1 MKMATIEAPDRT
13 IGATNL
19 TRHPAESADTNT
31 PAIKIWAGIGA
42 ATIAFFAY
50 IIIAWVTGDYF
61 KSVPQGPSDTP
72 TWMHVE
78 LIAWQVVSIPA
89 ALGLIY
95 WFVVRPWRRERTVGI
110 DGLLLIGG
118 ATLWVQDPWSSA
130 VNHWF
135 VYNTDMVNMGSW
147 ANNLPWFNAF
157 GEPGAMTSEPILFTP
172 AAYVYIMLI
181 GAAIGCWAMRK
192 ARGRYPAMGSATL
205 VGVCF
210 VVMCLFDVVLEGIIW
225 LPLGVFEYPGG
236 HWNLFPDSYH
246 PYPLNE
252 MLTIGA
258 VFTALASLRFFRDD
272 RGHTVVERG
281 VHKLAASPRKSVA
294 LRALA
299 VVAFM
304 NVAMLA
310 FYNVPNT
317 MIGANSREWPA
328 AVQERSYFTN
338 GLCGDGTDRAC
349 PGGSNPTI
357 KSDSAYPNTN
367 GGVTTPKGERPV
379 KGAIVPFDRGKPGG
393 GE

>member
-1 MKMATIEAPDRT
+1 MATVEAPRGLDAPSLSRST
-13 IGATNL
+13 AEPVENL
-19 TRHPAESADTNT
+19 NT
-31 PAIKIWAGIGA
+31 PVVKIWAGAGA
-42 ATIAFFAY
+42 AFVAFMAY
-50 IIIAWVTGDYF
+50 IVISWVTSDYF
-61 KSVPQGPSDTP
+61 KTVPQGPSDTP

-89 ALGLIY
+89 ALALMYHFI
-95 WFVVRPWRRERTVGI
+95 VKPWRREKTIGI

-118 ATLWVQDPWSSA
+118 ATMWIQDPWSSA

-147 ANNLPWFNAF
+147 AHALPWWNSY
-157 GEPGAMTSEPILFTP
+157 GTPGKMTSEPILFTP

-181 GAAIGCWAMRK
+181 GAAFGCWAMRRI
-192 ARGRYPAMGSATL
+192 RGRFPAMGSASL
-205 VGVCF
+205 VGCCF
-210 VVMCLFDVVLEGIIW
+210 LVMCLFDVVLEGIIW

-236 HWNLFPDSYH
+236 HWNLFPNSYH

-281 VHKLAASPRKSVA
+281 IHKLAVSPRRSVA

-304 NVAMLA
+304 NLAMFA

-328 AVQERSYFTN
+328 AVQEKSYFTN
-338 GLCGDGTDRAC
+338 FLCGAQTDRLC
-349 PGGSNPTI
+349 PGADNATI
-357 KSDSAYPNTN
+357 TEQSVYPNAN
-367 GGVTTPKGERPV
+367 GGVTVPEGAQSLKG
-379 KGAIVPFDRGKPGG
+379 KIIPFDVGKPGG
-393 GE
+393 DK

>member
-1 MKMATIEAPDRT
+1 MATIEAPDRV
-13 IGATNL
+13 IGGPSL
-19 TRHPAESADTNT
+19 TRSTADPIENTNT
-31 PAIKIWAGIGA
+31 PAVKIWAGVGA
-42 ATIAFFAY
+42 ALVLFFAY
-50 IIIAWVTGDYF
+50 IVIDWVTGDYF
-61 KSVPQGPSDTP
+61 KSVPQGASDTP
-72 TWMHVE
+72 GWMHVE
-78 LIAWQVVSIPA
+78 LIAWQVLSIPA
-89 ALGLIY
+89 VLALVYHFI
-95 WFVVRPWRRERTVGI
+95 VKPWRREKTVGI

-118 ATLWVQDPWSSA
+118 ATMWVQDPWSSA

-135 VYNTDMVNMGSW
+135 VYNTDMVNLGSW
-147 ANNLPWFNAF
+147 AHSLPWWNSY
-157 GEPGAMTSEPILFTP
+157 GKPGAMTSEPILFTP

-181 GAAIGCWAMRK
+181 GAAFGCMAMRRTR
-192 ARGRYPAMGSATL
+192 ARYPHMGSATL

-281 VHKLAASPRKSVA
+281 VPKLGASPRKSLV

-299 VVAFM
+299 VIAFM
-304 NVAMLA
+304 NVAMFA

-317 MIGANSREWPA
+317 MIGANSRAWPA
-328 AVQERSYFTN
+328 EVQKRSYFTN
-338 GLCGDGTDRAC
+338 GLCGQGTDRLC

-357 KSDSAYPNTN
+357 TEHSVYPNAD
-367 GGVTTPKGERPV
+367 GGVTVPGGASSLKGR
-379 KGAIVPFDRGKPGG
+379 IVPFDIGKPGG
-393 GE
+393 DR